1 MRYQRFVVCL
11 LPALAV
17 AAILNSNHPHGPIQ
31 AFKTIASLRHV
42 FAIFTSSSNPEFRCL
57 ISDAMR
63 FDPKHMVATYVW
75 TFMGLDGDERK
86 TATFDISPG
95 SVPDQLTFY
104 VDHDFSTPYTAYY
117 NYSNYENCLVAIIPY
132 HGENLCMLWADRSVA
147 DSVPADCQQQ
157 YEDTCNVRFL
167 DYDKKICNF

>member
-1 MRYQRFVVCL
+1 MHLQRLVAFLV
-11 LPALAV
+11 PALAV
-17 AAILNSNHPHGPIQ
+17 VATLNSKHPHDAIQ

-42 FAIFTSSSNPEFRCL
+42 IAIFTSSSNPQFRCL

-63 FDPKHMVATYVW
+63 FDPEHMVATYVW
-75 TFMGLDGDERK
+75 TFNDPDANEKK

-104 VDHDFSTPYTAYY
+104 VDHDFSTPYTAHY

-132 HGENLCMLWADRSVA
+132 HGEKLCMLWADSSIA
-147 DSVPADCQQQ
+147 DSIPSDCQQQ